1 MAFSL
6 KSLLK
11 GKKKDPADAMG
22 ELDDDPFARA
32 SEEIPAMEAERL
44 ERAKNKRKTPPLA
57 RMLEK
62 MTAALPFLRK
72 GKKDSGPVVD
82 PFDNPEL
89 MALIASEVAAIPL
102 PEEVASEEPQPAA
115 PKAKP
120 APEPVVVAP
129 PPPPEEPE
137 EEEPD
142 LEDELSPQPPK
153 PEREYGSLPNFAMP
167 DPMKNSIRYE
177 GDEDGFGG
185 PSLGGVDDDDR
196 AAGTMSADRKEKM
209 KKVAMIAAAGLAG
222 VAVVGGGLWMVLGGE
237 KSPATSTAASGT
249 VGGTIGGG
257 AQGQGTPAADDGA
270 SASRMAS
277 GKGLS
282 GDKISMALPPPPAMP
297 DASAEAATEKS
308 ASRRPWLTGGDA
320 AAPETPPAVPAAAT
334 PEPSAQPPAQAA
346 VTPPP
351 AATPVAP
358 QTPDPASAAASGGNM
373 QVALAPLPKMPE
385 VKQPNQPNG
394 KDPVPSYEA
403 LPRPAQPAAALT
415 PAPAKD
421 LVRQSPLGM
430 LPVRAADGRAAWQ
443 AYARPFTTR
452 TNTPRVA
459 LVVVGLGMN
468 PEATSAAITSLPA
481 DVTLAFSPYAPRLS
495 EQMAAARAAGHEV
508 LLDLPM
514 EPDTFPAQD
523 PGPLAMLS
531 SLPASDNITRLETA
545 LGRGNGYTGVI
556 SRMGSKF
563 TAVPQ
568 SLRPVLEALSSRGL
582 LYVSSTPSDALA
594 ANVDLP
600 LPMAE
605 ALIAIDDRPFRDA
618 IDSRLQYLTDVAK
631 SRGTVV
637 AVLHTYPLSFHR
649 VVNWANGLSAKG
661 ISLAPVSAAVSG
673 SQG

>member
-1 MAFSL
+1 
-6 KSLLK
+6 
-11 GKKKDPADAMG
+11 
-22 ELDDDPFARA
+22 
-32 SEEIPAMEAERL
+32 
-44 ERAKNKRKTPPLA
+44 
-57 RMLEK
+57 
-62 MTAALPFLRK
+62 
-72 GKKDSGPVVD
+72 
-82 PFDNPEL
+82 
-89 MALIASEVAAIPL
+89 
-102 PEEVASEEPQPAA
+102 
-115 PKAKP
+115 
-120 APEPVVVAP
+120 
-129 PPPPEEPE
+129 
-137 EEEPD
+137 
-142 LEDELSPQPPK
+142 
-153 PEREYGSLPNFAMP
+153 
-167 DPMKNSIRYE
+167 
-177 GDEDGFGG
+177 
-185 PSLGGVDDDDR
+185 
-196 AAGTMSADRKEKM
+196 
-209 KKVAMIAAAGLAG
+209 
-222 VAVVGGGLWMVLGGE
+222 
-237 KSPATSTAASGT
+237 
-249 VGGTIGGG
+249 
-257 AQGQGTPAADDGA
+257 
-270 SASRMAS
+270 
-277 GKGLS
+277 
-282 GDKISMALPPPPAMP
+282 
-297 DASAEAATEKS
+297 
-308 ASRRPWLTGGDA
+308 
-320 AAPETPPAVPAAAT
+320 
-334 PEPSAQPPAQAA
+334 
-346 VTPPP
+346 
-351 AATPVAP
+351 
-358 QTPDPASAAASGGNM
+358 
-373 QVALAPLPKMPE
+373 
-385 VKQPNQPNG
+385 
-394 KDPVPSYEA
+394 
-403 LPRPAQPAAALT
+403 
-415 PAPAKD
+415 
-421 LVRQSPLGM
+421 VRQSPLGM

-443 AYARPFTTR
+443 AYARPFTTQ

-481 DVTLAFSPYAPRLS
+481 DVTLAFSPYAPKLS